1 MGAPQM
7 SLTNV
12 WLQTLGDGL
21 VRADQVVGID
31 VHQTPALTGKAPHWL
46 LDAILP
52 ASIGSGVRGEWNVN
66 VLHRTL
72 AQTSTDPGDAATVL
86 ARLLA
91 QLDAVNAA
99 GIVTT
104 SRVRD
109 PAAQS
114 GKADDTAAGLP
125 GFEDVAMGSTSIRF
139 RFVPF
144 PSPPPGRHTGAE
156 YL

>member
-1 MGAPQM
+1 M
-7 SLTNV
+7 SLTSV

-21 VRADQVVGID
+21 VRADQVSGID

-46 LDAILP
+46 LDVVLP
-52 ASIGSGVRGEWNVN
+52 TSIGSGARGEWNVT

-72 AQTSTDPGDAATVL
+72 VQTSEDPGNASSVL

-91 QLDAVNAA
+91 QLDAINAA
-99 GIVTT
+99 GIIIT
-104 SRVRD
+104 SRARD
-109 PAAQS
+109 AAAWSGRPDDRANDQS
-114 GKADDTAAGLP
+114 GSEQVTAQGGA
-125 GFEDVAMGSTSIRF
+125 VRF

-144 PSPPPGRHTGAE
+144 PSPPPGHHTGAE

>member
-1 MGAPQM
+1 M
-7 SLTNV
+7 SLTTV

-46 LDAILP
+46 LDVVLP
-52 ASIGSGVRGEWNVN
+52 TSIGSGTRGEWDLT

-72 AQTSTDPGDAATVL
+72 IQTSTEPRDAAAVL

-91 QLDAVNAA
+91 QLDVINAA
-99 GIVTT
+99 GIVLTNR
-104 SRVRD
+104 SDDARAE
-109 PAAQS
+109 AATAELPR
-114 GKADDTAAGLP
+114 ADR
-125 GFEDVAMGSTSIRF
+125 STSEQVAAESRSVRF

-144 PSPPPGRHTGAE
+144 PSPPPGHHTGTE